1 MTSKLSRREFVKRAS
16 ALSFAGA
23 GAPFALNLATIG
35 AAAAQTVSDYRAIV
49 CLFFFGGND
58 HTNTIMPYDPVEHA
72 EYVNSRPTIAFAR
85 DALTA
90 TATAPVASQGGRPF
104 AFHPALTSFKSLYD
118 LGKLAVVANA
128 GPLIVP
134 TSKTQYQ
141 NRSVPL
147 PPKLFSHND
156 QQSVWQ
162 ANTPI
167 GEGARLGW
175 GGRMGDLLAAQN
187 GQPTF
192 TCISA
197 SGNTVFLSGQE
208 AIQYQVGS
216 NGSTAFNALSGNL
229 YGSATAGNAYRRVI
243 MRTSPHLF
251 ENQLGQVVSRS
262 ISANAV
268 LSSNLPPA
276 SQFTVPIPANNGLA
290 GQLSVVARMIFA
302 RGGLTAN
309 RQVFF
314 VSTGGFDNHDFLLND
329 HNLRM
334 QTVNAAVD
342 AFYQWLQ
349 QMQMENNVT
358 LFTASDFGRTLTSNG
373 DGSDHGWGAHHFVVG
388 GAVQGGN
395 IYGSFPQ
402 VTFNTAEDVGQGNL
416 LPTTSVDQYAATLA
430 RWFGVADS
438 RMPEV
443 LPNIAN
449 FGASRY
455 LGFLDL
461 TALP

>member
-1 MTSKLSRREFVKRAS
+1 
-16 ALSFAGA
+16 
-23 GAPFALNLATIG
+23 
-35 AAAAQTVSDYRAIV
+35 
-49 CLFFFGGND
+49 
-58 HTNTIMPYDPVEHA
+58 
-72 EYVNSRPTIAFAR
+72 
-85 DALTA
+85 
-90 TATAPVASQGGRPF
+90 
-104 AFHPALTSFKSLYD
+104 
-118 LGKLAVVANA
+118 
-128 GPLIVP
+128 
-134 TSKTQYQ
+134 
-141 NRSVPL
+141 
-147 PPKLFSHND
+147 
-156 QQSVWQ
+156 
-162 ANTPI
+162 
-167 GEGARLGW
+167 
-175 GGRMGDLLAAQN
+175 
-187 GQPTF
+187 
-192 TCISA
+192 
-197 SGNTVFLSGQE
+197 
-208 AIQYQVGS
+208 
-216 NGSTAFNALSGNL
+216 
-229 YGSATAGNAYRRVI
+229 

-268 LSSNLPPA
+268 LSANLPPA
-276 SQFTVPIPANNGLA
+276 SQFTVPIPANNSLA
-290 GQLSVVARMIFA
+290 AQLSVVARIIFA

-334 QTVNAAVD
+334 QSVNGAVD

-443 LPNIAN
+443 LPNIVN

-461 TALP
+461 TGLP